1 MKPVVIIGTGLAGY
15 SLARELRKLDANMPL
30 QIVTADDGQFYSKPM
45 LSNALTKNMTP
56 SDLAIASAEQMAQ
69 ELNATIRI
77 NTRVTAIDTVS
88 HRLGIGEDLISYD
101 KLVLALGAKPDPP
114 PLKGDAASEALSI
127 NNLDDYA
134 HFRNAIDNCTRIAI
148 IGPGLIGCEFAND
161 LSNAGKQVTVIGPD
175 PIPLARLL
183 PTEAGNAL
191 RDALK
196 RIGIE
201 WRLGV
206 FVEEMGF
213 NGNGYRLQLSDAT
226 YVDAEIVLSA
236 VGLRPN
242 IRLARTTGLRTNR
255 GIVVDRNLATS
266 TENVY
271 ALGDCMEVAGLV
283 LPFVMPITHCARTLA
298 RTLVQQP
305 TQLFYPAM
313 PVAVKT
319 SAHPVI
325 VAPPP
330 PGANGDWRIS
340 IDGGGVRAEF
350 RDDNRHRQLLGFALT
365 GTATRD
371 RQSLTSGL
379 PPLLA

>member
-15 SLARELRKLDANMPL
+15 NLAREIRKLGANIPL
-30 QIVTADDGQFYSKPM
+30 QLVTADDGQFYSKPM
-45 LSNALTKNMTP
+45 LSNALTNSKTP
-56 SDLAIASAEQMAQ
+56 SVLAIASAEQMSQ
-69 ELNATIRI
+69 QLNATIQTNR
-77 NTRVTAIDTVS
+77 TVTAIDTVS
-88 HRLGIGEDLISYD
+88 QRLEIDKDVISYD
-101 KLVLALGAKPDPP
+101 KLVLTLGAEPDPL
-114 PLKGDAASEALSI
+114 PLKGDAASETVSI

-134 HFRNAIDNCTRIAI
+134 RFRNAIENCTHIAI

-161 LSNAGKQVTVIGPD
+161 LCNVGKHVTVIGPD
-175 PIPLARLL
+175 ATPLARLI

-206 FVEEMGF
+206 VAEEMDF
-213 NGNGYRLQLSDAT
+213 NGNGYRLRLSDAT

-236 VGLRPN
+236 IGLRPN
-242 IRLARTTGLRTNR
+242 IQLAQTAGLRTNR

-266 TENVY
+266 IEKVY
-271 ALGDCMEVAGLV
+271 ALGDCMEVEGLV
-283 LPFVMPITHCARTLA
+283 LPFVMPIMHCARALA

-305 TQLFYPAM
+305 TRLFYPAM

-319 SAHPVI
+319 PAHPVI
-325 VAPPP
+325 VSPPP
-330 PGANGDWRIS
+330 AGANGVWRIN
-340 IDGGGVRAEF
+340 IDEYGVHAEF
-350 RDDNRHRQLLGFALT
+350 RDDKGQLSGFALT
-365 GTATRD
+365 GAATRE
-371 RQSLTSGL
+371 RQSLTSKL